1 MSAFGTSFLEPKAFE
16 NFKDYLLNE
25 FKIDGVTS
33 VLIKPTHSLNVKI
46 DKQSKKMLNNH
57 TISVSINLYDK
68 DLHLLKKDIIKFV
81 NNELIKKDADRL
93 VNISPKELTNRFN
106 FAKKDITKMIYDDLM
121 KKMNSINDKINAL
134 NLYEDLKDKND
145 AIPSE
150 FKGELIQLSKEK
162 QKFDM

>member
-68 DLHLLKKDIIKFV
+68 DLHLLKKDNIKFV
-81 NNELIKKDADRL
+81 NNELTKKDADRL

-106 FAKKDITKMIYDDLM
+106 FAKKDITKMIYNDLVE
-121 KKMNSINDKINAL
+121 KMNAINDKINAL

>member
-1 MSAFGTSFLEPKAFE
+1 
-16 NFKDYLLNE
+16 
-25 FKIDGVTS
+25 
-33 VLIKPTHSLNVKI
+33 
-46 DKQSKKMLNNH
+46 
-57 TISVSINLYDK
+57 
-68 DLHLLKKDIIKFV
+68 
-81 NNELIKKDADRL
+81 
-93 VNISPKELTNRFN
+93 
-106 FAKKDITKMIYDDLM
+106 MIYDDLV

>member
-81 NNELIKKDADRL
+81 NNELTKKDADRL

-106 FAKKDITKMIYDDLM
+106 FAKKDITKMIYNDLVE
-121 KKMNSINDKINAL
+121 KMNAINDKINAL

>member
-106 FAKKDITKMIYDDLM
+106 FAKKDITKMIYDDLVE
-121 KKMNSINDKINAL
+121 KMNAINDKINAL